1 MKLLLPRLRPAAL
14 CGLLFLLLAGCE
26 SGPDRRAMEEARRA
40 VPPMAASDTFFQ
52 GKVLAQLTLGNTA
65 GERVPG
71 KGPGGRGGKGG
82 PSIGGSSMASA
93 SMGGGRHRGGGE
105 SMGGGEGRP
114 EQYDADSSEELRP
127 RYADSPMPPAMLRLR
142 LENQSDATLTVE
154 ITDLDSELGN
164 FATRPDKFTLEPGT
178 VGEPGAMQSLLGVES
193 LALPVKLTLRVAG
206 KAETKTLV
214 LRPVTPEA
222 APPKPAP

>member
-1 MKLLLPRLRPAAL
+1 
-14 CGLLFLLLAGCE
+14 
-26 SGPDRRAMEEARRA
+26 
-40 VPPMAASDTFFQ
+40 
-52 GKVLAQLTLGNTA
+52 
-65 GERVPG
+65 
-71 KGPGGRGGKGG
+71 
-82 PSIGGSSMASA
+82 
-93 SMGGGRHRGGGE
+93 
-105 SMGGGEGRP
+105 
-114 EQYDADSSEELRP
+114 
-127 RYADSPMPPAMLRLR
+127 MLRLR